1 MTNKDSTSPSSSLF
15 HGESLQVLKTFPEN
29 SVDAIVTD
37 PPAGINYKGMDWDD
51 SKGGRDSWIN
61 WLSQIMAEGL
71 RVLKPGGYALV
82 WAHPRTSHWT
92 ATALENAGFK
102 ICDVV
107 IHIFGDGVPRGQALN
122 DDGRRKG
129 QWSTL
134 KPGSEHWILCK
145 KPITETDLLNN
156 VKKHG
161 TGVLNIDDCRIPF
174 FEGEKLSTQLNNQGR
189 FPANVVFSHYDGC
202 LPNQC
207 TPFCALPAVLTAN
220 TARYYKVFY
229 CPKATSAERNKGL

>member
-1 MTNKDSTSPSSSLF
+1 MQEQESNLEAVLHHGDSF
-15 HGESLQVLKTFPEN
+15 QILKTLPDNF
-29 SVDAIVTD
+29 VHAIVTD
-37 PPAGINYKGMDWDD
+37 PPAGISYKRMDWDSD
-51 SKGGRDSWIN
+51 KGGRKEWIK
-61 WLSQIMAEGL
+61 WLTQIMEECL

-82 WAHPRTSHWT
+82 WALPRTSHWT
-92 ATALENAGFK
+92 ATALESAGFK

-107 IHIFGDGVPRGQALN
+107 IHIFGDGVPRGRALN
-122 DDGRRKG
+122 DQGRRMG

-134 KPGSEHWILCK
+134 KPGSEHWVLCK

-174 FEGEKLSTQLNNQGR
+174 LEEGKPSTQLNKHGR
-189 FPANVVFSHYDGC
+189 FPTNVVFSHSDGC

-207 TPFCALPAVLTAN
+207 TSSCALTAVLTAN

-229 CPKATSAERNKGL
+229 CPKASSAERNKGL